1 MLDMDANLE
10 AIHAKV
16 NYARAVTTSLRKVG
30 LYLCEVL
37 HGLWPTM
44 FVAEYRTPSIPQC
57 LLHPCS
63 FNPDANAA
71 KDLAEC
77 IIESG
82 AQSIDLYVL
91 TTQIW

>member
-1 MLDMDANLE
+1 MDANLE

-44 FVAEYRTPSIPQC
+44 FVA
-57 LLHPCS
+57 
-63 FNPDANAA
+63 
-71 KDLAEC
+71 K
-77 IIESG
+77 
-82 AQSIDLYVL
+82 
-91 TTQIW
+91 